1 MSSSDVD
8 VELDKLSSEINLG
21 RLVAVWEAWSRR
33 QTSRRMRALA
43 DAAGDAEQDGLWTE
57 HEQPGPGPLQ
67 ALAAHRRL
75 VGLLGSFRWHAV
87 LDARE
92 QGASWDDIA
101 RVLDEPV
108 DAVRADF
115 LRIVKGQERL
125 TGVGLQTDHDAY
137 VARARAALEGDPR

>member
-1 MSSSDVD
+1 MRSTWVGWWRC
-8 VELDKLSSEINLG
+8 G
-21 RLVAVWEAWSRR
+21 RRG
-33 QTSRRMRALA
+33 A
-43 DAAGDAEQDGLWTE
+43 DARPAGGCAPWPTPSATPSRTGCGPE

-125 TGVGLQTDHDAY
+125 TGVGLQTDH
-137 VARARAALEGDPR
+137 ARARAALEGDPR

>member
-1 MSSSDVD
+1 M
-8 VELDKLSSEINLG
+8 
-21 RLVAVWEAWSRR
+21 
-33 QTSRRMRALA
+33 
-43 DAAGDAEQDGLWTE
+43 
-57 HEQPGPGPLQ
+57 
-67 ALAAHRRL
+67 
-75 VGLLGSFRWHAV
+75 

-108 DAVRADF
+108 GAVRADF